1 MPSQLLLHRGN
12 RSCHALSAC
21 HAHAGS
27 WLLLLVLWLQGG
39 CPMEQPCANFR
50 EGFMC
55 GKCSEGYAQV
65 SGKCVPC
72 SGTNYA
78 FFAFVIVASLGFT
91 VFNVWLD
98 RKDPN
103 PLLSQVTFFVQVA
116 VLIIPLSEMRCV
128 WGNLGTAVT
137 SMTPLTHRTQANG
150 WQCVCPN

>member
-128 WGNLGTAVT
+128 
-137 SMTPLTHRTQANG
+137 
-150 WQCVCPN
+150 